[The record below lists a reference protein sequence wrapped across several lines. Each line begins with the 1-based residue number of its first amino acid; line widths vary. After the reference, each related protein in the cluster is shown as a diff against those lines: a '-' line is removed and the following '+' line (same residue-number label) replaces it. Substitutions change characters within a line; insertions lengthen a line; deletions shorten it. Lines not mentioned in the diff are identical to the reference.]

1 MPARIYYVLK
11 DPDTPETIFDQL
23 KNQVTLIEP
32 HNMFRGKI
40 PSQIKNG
47 SDSVLVLILPQLR
60 WSCPLLSLSQY
71 MQESIKTFQR
81 IGKEKDIKVAY
92 YASSGWGFYSAKIIE
107 GVVTGIQNTAMRS
120 GNPMENMEGY
130 KMISVEIEKQYP
142 QNAKKSK
149 QARESSELPTLTGLP
164 APSLDQNEPSI
175 IFDTPIPNGYKVGV
189 SSVPKDYSY
198 YVMGSKRST
207 GLWVGYPSVREE
219 STAIGT
225 KCHLAMEET
234 IRQWNHGCKEDER
247 LLLLL

>member
-1 MPARIYYVLK
+1 MPSKIYYILK
-11 DPDTPETIFDQL
+11 DPDTPETIFDQV

-32 HNMFRGKI
+32 RNIFGGRI

-60 WSCPLLSLSQY
+60 WSCPLPSLSQY

-92 YASSGWGFYSAKIIE
+92 YASNGWGLYSAKITEEI
-107 GVVTGIQNTAMRS
+107 VTGIQNTAMRS
-120 GNPMENMEGY
+120 GNSMENMEGY
-130 KMISVEIEKQYP
+130 KIISAEIEKQYP
-142 QNAKKSK
+142 QNAKKGK
-149 QARESSELPTLTGLP
+149 QARENAELPTLTGLP
-164 APSLDQNEPSI
+164 APSPSQDGTSI

-189 SSVPKDYSY
+189 VSIPNECSY
-198 YVMGSKRST
+198 YVMGDKRST
-207 GLWVGYPSVREE
+207 GLRVNYPSVREE
-219 STAIGT
+219 SITVGT